1 MNLVSDQ
8 IAALLERIKEMIP
21 SAKPGE
27 CPALLGA
34 LEQLKVM
41 IWLQVTNA
49 QTLPNVAVDTTPE
62 RYLLP
67 EEVAQ
72 RFGVTKKWL
81 YDHKR
86 NLPHT
91 QPTRK
96 TLRFPE
102 KAIQRWFANRKRS

>member
-1 MNLVSDQ
+1 MSSNDGQ
-8 IAALLERIKEMIP
+8 IVTLLERLKELIP
-21 SAKPGE
+21 SAKPAD

-34 LEQLKVM
+34 IEQLKAM
-41 IWLQVTNA
+41 LWMQLTNA
-49 QTLPNVAVDTTPE
+49 QTAPSVPGDAIPE

-81 YDHKR
+81 YDHKK
-86 NLPHT
+86 NLPHS